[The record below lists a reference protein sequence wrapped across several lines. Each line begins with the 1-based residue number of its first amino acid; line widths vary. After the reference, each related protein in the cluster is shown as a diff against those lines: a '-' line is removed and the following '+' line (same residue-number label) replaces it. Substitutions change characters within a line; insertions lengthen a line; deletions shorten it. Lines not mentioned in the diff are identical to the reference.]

1 MKQTGID
8 VADYGNPKSDEQSL
22 STKPRLNSN
31 HTDVDKNFID
41 RSKTEKKPDDHV
53 DKTSR
58 IVSAQVSSD
67 MHTLKP
73 PNIMLQ
79 KNSTTTCTGGK
90 KGRQISKDTKNREN
104 ENSLVRSGTEDGE
117 CTKNRENE
125 NSLVRSGNE
134 DGECTVVKSF
144 ADIESTKRNVQDDN
158 VPEQFD
164 GACRP
169 EQTDKRAA
177 RPSSVADFDFIAHQA
192 KCEFKFNL
200 MINSQELFPK
210 QLSGFPAVDRKSQH
224 KPTARHN
231 IHKKG

>member
-1 MKQTGID
+1 MKQTDID

-22 STKPRLNSN
+22 STKARLNSN

-67 MHTLKP
+67 MHTLEP

-90 KGRQISKDTKNREN
+90 KGRQISNDTKNLEN

-117 CTKNRENE
+117 
-125 NSLVRSGNE
+125 SA
-134 DGECTVVKSF
+134 VVKSF

-210 QLSGFPAVDRKSQH
+210 QLSGFSAVDRKSQH

>member
-1 MKQTGID
+1 MKQTDID

-58 IVSAQVSSD
+58 IVLAQVSSD

-90 KGRQISKDTKNREN
+90 KGRQISNDTKNLEN

-117 CTKNRENE
+117 CA
-125 NSLVRSGNE
+125 
-134 DGECTVVKSF
+134 VVKSF

-210 QLSGFPAVDRKSQH
+210 QLSGFSAVDRKSQH